1 MNGRIILGK
10 FNFDMETTPTCN
22 LFKNVIMPKIVVLF
36 LLLLSIQTKGQF
48 TPTFND
54 TLMAFGIG
62 SNNFDGICQDDS
74 FYYVLGGTNNYDP
87 VWGNMVLK
95 LDRSFNVV
103 SQRKYLD
110 TLWER
115 HDYPYNT
122 VVVNKNQ
129 IVLCP
134 QITKNPNTPFTVYG
148 QIIALNKNTLDT
160 LWTKVIEHPDTA
172 YVNLP
177 NAIVFSDLTS
187 IKETPDKGYI
197 LTGNY
202 NLQCSGADKRSFLL
216 KIDSLGNVE
225 WRRTYTN
232 VAYLFD
238 VELTQDGGFIVINKY
253 GGTNIVVLDSLGNY
267 LWSKK
272 ANNYIGVGT
281 SGDLCFV
288 GNNSYVITTPYM
300 YNTNTS
306 NPLMGVNI
314 WKINL
319 NTKQIEF
326 DKSYVLY
333 KNIDCIGLHD
343 DIGIETTSNGNIIVN
358 GTLEKYGSDKSAFIL
373 KLNLNG
379 DSLWTKTY
387 RFKNSNSTRSQL
399 NDLLLCDDG
408 GFLGVGYYSP
418 SPGSNSS
425 AWMFKTDAN
434 GVLGFES
441 SRVESSRF
449 KVFPNPA
456 REYITFE
463 FQQGIEQDAA
473 LRLYNALGQ
482 MVLEEKLN
490 KGMQQIQISLKGM
503 QPGIYLLQ
511 VRDRNGV
518 VSTKKFVK
526 E

>member
-1 MNGRIILGK
+1 MNKIIL
-10 FNFDMETTPTCN
+10 
-22 LFKNVIMPKIVVLF
+22 LFLSFQYVQQIKLIMPKIVVLF
-36 LLLLSIQTKGQF
+36 LLLISVQTKGQF
-48 TPTFND
+48 TPAFND
-54 TLMAFGIG
+54 TLLPFGIG

-103 SQRKYLD
+103 SKRKYLD

-122 VVVNKNQ
+122 VVVNENQ
-129 IVLCP
+129 IVHCP

-148 QIIALNKNTLDT
+148 QIIALNKNSLDT

-177 NAIVFSDLTS
+177 NAIIFSDLTS

-225 WRRTYTN
+225 WRRTYNQFYTF
-232 VAYLFD
+232 FD
-238 VELTQDGGFIVINKY
+238 IEIAADSGFFVPCTLNDLNMILVKFDKNGVYQWKTSINS
-253 GGTNIVVLDSLGNY
+253 N
-267 LWSKK
+267 
-272 ANNYIGVGT
+272 
-281 SGDLCFV
+281 
-288 GNNSYVITTPYM
+288 
-300 YNTNTS
+300 S
-306 NPLMGVNI
+306 NPSYPIDFTIQGNFGIVSSVFWYDVTNGDRALNVS
-314 WKINL
+314 KINL
-319 NTKQIEF
+319 NMHTVIWERN
-326 DKSYVLY
+326 YYLY
-333 KNIDCIGLHD
+333 KSIECIGLHQA
-343 DIGIETTSNGNIIVN
+343 IGVETLSDGSIIVN
-358 GTLEKYGSDKSAFIL
+358 GTLEKYGSDKSAYIL
-373 KLNLNG
+373 KLNSNG

-425 AWMFKTDAN
+425 AWLFKTDAN

-456 REYITFE
+456 HDYTTLSYPCKFANLSYSIIDI
-463 FQQGIEQDAA
+463 QGKIIQTVPLTTSDDINTNE
-473 LRLYNALGQ
+473 
-482 MVLEEKLN
+482 VLLNLTGLDKGTYQIIVKTSNLTLWSEKLVIN
-490 KGMQQIQISLKGM
+490 
-503 QPGIYLLQ
+503 
-511 VRDRNGV
+511 
-518 VSTKKFVK
+518 
-526 E
+526 